1 MIGTLIEFDD
11 LRKLSRLGDAAK
23 LSTVERWAQRVG
35 IRYQYDGRGG
45 IWTTVDAMNAA
56 LGLNAMKPEDTAT
69 YDVEMF

>member
-1 MIGTLIEFDD
+1 MIGPLIGFDD

-45 IWTTVDAMNAA
+45 IWTTMDAMNAA
-56 LGLNAMKPEDTAT
+56 VGIDRSTDAESYCIDK
-69 YDVEMF
+69 VV

>member
-1 MIGTLIEFDD
+1 MVGPLIDFDD

-35 IRYQYDGRGG
+35 IKYQYDGRGG

-56 LGLNAMKPEDTAT
+56 LGLSAMKSNDTAP